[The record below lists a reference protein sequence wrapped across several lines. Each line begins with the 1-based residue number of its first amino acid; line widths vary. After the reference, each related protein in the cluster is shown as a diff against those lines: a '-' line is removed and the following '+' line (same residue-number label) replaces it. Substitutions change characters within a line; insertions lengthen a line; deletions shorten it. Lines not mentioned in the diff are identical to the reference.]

1 MDPRELEPKD
11 FDSMDETMAEIYR
24 GMTESQRLQ
33 VAFRLWESGRAMM
46 EMFVRN
52 EYPDW
57 CEDEIQ
63 KETGRR
69 MLRGTELTQTR

>member
-1 MDPRELEPKD
+1 MDSRQLELKD

-24 GMTESQRLQ
+24 GMTEAQRLE

-57 CEDEIQ
+57 CEKEIQ

-69 MLRGTELTQTR
+69 MLRGTEPAQTR